1 MNNETMIKS
10 AKRIDSFCKIAQGFM
25 VAGIIVC
32 AIFIPLTLIFG
43 EAIVA
48 DGNTLSIGSI
58 SFIMNP
64 GYEPEFSALSVS
76 ILSTLVF
83 GILICALFWYGIR
96 IFRNIL
102 NPMKEGL
109 PFDSQMPRYLKK
121 LGTIMI
127 AGSLIVQICQTA
139 AARIALR
146 VFNLSEL
153 ISTPAINRINFN
165 FELDFTFIFIGIVI
179 YFLAY
184 VFRYGEQLQRESDET
199 L

>member
-1 MNNETMIKS
+1 MNNETMIKN
-10 AKRIDSFCKIAQGFM
+10 AKRIDLFCKIAQGFM
-25 VAGIIVC
+25 VAGIIIC

-43 EAIVA
+43 ENIVV
-48 DGNTLSIGSI
+48 DGNTLNIGSI
-58 SFIMNP
+58 SFIMNL
-64 GYEPEFSALSVS
+64 GYEPQFSALSVG

-102 NPMKEGL
+102 KPMKEGL
-109 PFDSQMPRYLKK
+109 PFDSQMPCYLKR

-127 AGSLIVQICQTA
+127 AGSLVVQICETA
-139 AARIALR
+139 ATRIALR

-153 ISTPAINRINFN
+153 VSSPAIKKINFN
-165 FELDFTFIFIGIVI
+165 FELDFTFILIGIVI

-184 VFRYGEQLQRESDET
+184 VFRYGEQLQREADET